1 MPKSKSSK
9 KTEKTKKTKTAKI
22 GRTTKI
28 KNKTSKHETDD
39 SSSDSEQS
47 INPDKIVLD
56 ENSESVKSELDSNAD
71 DNDESIA
78 MENETSNPK
87 EKICVYDKNDID
99 EVASDCDLKEIE
111 KCFDDDNKLY
121 DTFVDDNDRITY
133 PIITKYEHVRVI
145 CDRAKHLSCGAKPMI
160 SNVETLNSK
169 QIAEEEFKNRVLP
182 FIIVRTLPN
191 GKKEKWKLSE
201 LEMIT

>member
-1 MPKSKSSK
+1 LCLAA
-9 KTEKTKKTKTAKI
+9 TNETKTKTSKI
-22 GRTTKI
+22 SRTTKQ
-28 KNKTSKHETDD
+28 KHDTDE
-39 SSSDSEQS
+39 SSSDTES

-56 ENSESVKSELDSNAD
+56 DNSESSKSEVDSD
-71 DNDESIA
+71 VDNNSDSVT
-78 MENETSNPK
+78 MENETTNPK
-87 EKICVYDKNDID
+87 EKICIYDKNDID
-99 EVASDCDLKEIE
+99 EVASDCDLKDIE
-111 KCFDDDNKLY
+111 KCFDDDNKLF
-121 DTFVDDNDRITY
+121 DTFVDDNDRITF

-201 LEMIT
+201 LELIV

>member
-1 MPKSKSSK
+1 MPKKNK
-9 KTEKTKKTKTAKI
+9 KTEKTKASKSS
-22 GRTTKI
+22 RTTAA
-28 KNKTSKHETDD
+28 KHDTDE
-39 SSSDSEQS
+39 SSSDSDQS
-47 INPDKIVLD
+47 INPDKIILD
-56 ENSESVKSELDSNAD
+56 ENSETAKSELDSNSDSND
-71 DNDESIA
+71 DENSVT
-78 MENETSNPK
+78 NETPNPK

-99 EVASDCDLKEIE
+99 EVASDCDLKDIE

-121 DTFVDDNDRITY
+121 DTFVDNNDRITY
-133 PIITKYEHVRVI
+133 PIITKYEYVRVI

-201 LEMIT
+201 LEMIA

>member
-1 MPKSKSSK
+1 MV
-9 KTEKTKKTKTAKI
+9 I
-22 GRTTKI
+22 
-28 KNKTSKHETDD
+28 
-39 SSSDSEQS
+39 
-47 INPDKIVLD
+47 
-56 ENSESVKSELDSNAD
+56 
-71 DNDESIA
+71 
-78 MENETSNPK
+78 
-87 EKICVYDKNDID
+87 
-99 EVASDCDLKEIE
+99 LKEIE
-111 KCFDDDNKLY
+111 KCFDDDNKLF